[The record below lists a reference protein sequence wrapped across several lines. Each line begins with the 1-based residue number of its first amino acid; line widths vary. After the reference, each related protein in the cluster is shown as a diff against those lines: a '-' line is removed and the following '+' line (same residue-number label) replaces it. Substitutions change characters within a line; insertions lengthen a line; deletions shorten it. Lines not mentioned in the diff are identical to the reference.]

1 MQPDTQQGNR
11 TNYPWVQVIGVM
23 GEKKKSMGALFLF
36 YDLTFSFPYLVP
48 NRLPNAHNRELSG
61 RRAAGVPLGRAVR
74 DWEPIG
80 PITTP

>member
-1 MQPDTQQGNR
+1 M
-11 TNYPWVQVIGVM
+11 GV
-23 GEKKKSMGALFLF
+23 LFFF